1 MLFRTCNSNLQIKMG
16 LASMFYQH
24 IGKRT
29 STFALAI
36 CVGAIGFERG
46 FDRSEKFLLEYYFGS
61 RSVVHLVIATLFS
74 FADYLWES
82 HNKGKLWKDIRVK
95 YENQEEEA

>member
-1 MLFRTCNSNLQIKMG
+1 MG

-29 STFALAI
+29 STFAMAV

-46 FDRSEKFLLEYYFGS
+46 FDRFEYFEAS
-61 RSVVHLVIATLFS
+61 LVLDNSIMQLC
-74 FADYLWES
+74 
-82 HNKGKLWKDIRVK
+82 
-95 YENQEEEA
+95 

>member
-1 MLFRTCNSNLQIKMG
+1 MG
-16 LASMFYQH
+16 LAAMFHQY

-46 FDRSEKFLLEYYFGS
+46 FDRLGMFILPDETQNLNNFSSCQSLCFVICGS
-61 RSVVHLVIATLFS
+61 CS
-74 FADYLWES
+74 FADYLWETQ
-82 HNKGKLWKDIRVK
+82 NKGKLWKDIRVK
-95 YENQEEEA
+95 YETESEEEA

>member
-1 MLFRTCNSNLQIKMG
+1 MLFRTCISDLQIKMG

-36 CVGAIGFERG
+36 CVAAIGFERG
-46 FDRSEKFLLEYYFGS
+46 FDRSEKILLEKHLGS
-61 RSVVHLVIATLFS
+61 RSVVHLMIVTFS

>member
-1 MLFRTCNSNLQIKMG
+1 MG

-29 STFALAI
+29 STFAMAV

-46 FDRSEKFLLEYYFGS
+46 FD
-61 RSVVHLVIATLFS
+61 S
-74 FADYLWES
+74 FADYLWET

-95 YENQEEEA
+95 YENADEEEA